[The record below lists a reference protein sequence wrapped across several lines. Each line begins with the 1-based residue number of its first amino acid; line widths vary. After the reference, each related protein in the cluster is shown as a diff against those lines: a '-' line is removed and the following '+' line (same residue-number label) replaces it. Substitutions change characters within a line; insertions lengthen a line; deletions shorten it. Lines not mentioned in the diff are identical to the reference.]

1 MLPNKP
7 GEDANCQSTDQEFKN
22 DLFFPLEDWL
32 AGRRSMAC
40 LTRRDLSLDTSQR
53 PQILKVRTLISIL
66 ELNDACSSH
75 IVRVRRHKAIK
86 IV

>member
-1 MLPNKP
+1 
-7 GEDANCQSTDQEFKN
+7 
-22 DLFFPLEDWL
+22 
-32 AGRRSMAC
+32 MAC

-75 IVRVRRHKAIK
+75 IVRIRIHKAIQ